1 MEFNVKSTIEILE
14 KTPAVLENLLGGL
27 SEKWLTAN
35 EGPETFS
42 PFDVVG
48 HLIHGEKTDW
58 VPRMELIL
66 SDKPDKTFQPFDR
79 FAQFA
84 ESEGKTLPQLLAE
97 FRTLRER
104 NLETLQSK
112 QLTAAD
118 LTKTGIHPTFGAVT
132 LEQLLA
138 TWTVHDLGHLA
149 QIARVMAKQYKHA
162 VGPWVDFLPI
172 LTR

>member
-1 MEFNVKSTIEILE
+1 MEFDVNNTIEILE
-14 KTPAVLENLLGGL
+14 KTPAVLENLLGDL
-27 SEKWLTAN
+27 SDRWLTAN

-97 FRTLRER
+97 FRTLREH
-104 NLETLQSK
+104 NLETLKSK

-118 LTKTGIHPTFGAVT
+118 LAKTGIHPTFGAVT

-149 QIARVMAKQYKHA
+149 QIARVMSKQYKDA

>member
-1 MEFNVKSTIEILE
+1 MEFDVKSTIEILE

-48 HLIHGEKTDW
+48 HLVHGEKTDW
-58 VPRMELIL
+58 VPRMQLIL

-104 NLETLQSK
+104 NLETLKSK

-118 LTKTGIHPTFGAVT
+118 LAKTGIHPTFGAVT

-149 QIARVMAKQYKHA
+149 QIARVMSKQYKQA

>member
-1 MEFNVKSTIEILE
+1 MEFDVNNTIEILE
-14 KTPAVLENLLGGL
+14 KTPAVLENLLGDL
-27 SEKWLTAN
+27 SDSWLTAN

-97 FRTLRER
+97 FRTLREH
-104 NLETLQSK
+104 NLETLKSK

-118 LTKTGIHPTFGAVT
+118 LAKTGIHPTFGAVT

-149 QIARVMAKQYKHA
+149 QIARVMSKQYKDA